1 MGTLLSSTVC
11 KALALAF
18 TEFTRIHFIEVN
30 SVLCYGPVF
39 LPSLYLFS
47 EVFAAIEAVLH
58 ES

>member
-1 MGTLLSSTVC
+1 MPSTVDC
-11 KALALAF
+11 KALALA
-18 TEFTRIHFIEVN
+18 FTRIHFIEVN